1 MLNQIYENLPALVT
15 ADQMAKIDRL
25 TAGDD
30 PETGYELMSRAGE
43 ALFLMCCELLKLSPQ
58 LMNAPEE
65 DDDDRVYSTLS
76 GDSARKSTPDEE
88 IEVGREQARNRRVL
102 VLCGKGNNGGDG
114 LVLARLLKNA
124 GVNCKVVLCGAYE
137 SLQNEARQALED
149 YTAEKY
155 DLDIADESSF
165 NKDAELNH
173 SSYDLVVDALLGTGS
188 QGRPRGV
195 IGSAIQWVIDYAEF
209 VLSVDLPSG
218 YDVSAGEPSDLSVSA
233 DYTMMFGLPRYD
245 AVFDRSGCYGVVR
258 VADLGYPPEIV
269 ESVCK
274 DGSTDDAKSAVAFV
288 LPKTAEPFSA
298 PFLLPWRDE
307 SGSKLD
313 QGHLLVVSGSVGM
326 YGAPTLVCRAALRS
340 GCGYVTLA
348 APGEILPVIGAHI
361 AEPVMK
367 GMASTASGTLAFSS
381 LQKLMD
387 LSARSSAVCLGPG
400 LGSDSE
406 TRGLIR
412 EFTGHYSGRL
422 VLDADGLNAF
432 SSHQT
437 LLGDSPADIVITPHP
452 GEYARLFGSVPSNP
466 RELVRDIS
474 RRSAELGVTII
485 FKGPPVIIAWP
496 DERSL
501 TISGYE
507 SALARAGSG
516 DVLTGIV
523 GSLLSQNCEL
533 NDAVLCGVLLHR
545 AAGKSARRQKGARSL
560 LASEIAEALPRVL
573 KEWSGENFSG

>member
-25 TAGDD
+25 TIGDD

-43 ALFLMCCELLKLSPQ
+43 ALFLMCCEILKLSPQ

-65 DDDDRVYSTLS
+65 VDDDRVYSTLS
-76 GDSARKSTPDEE
+76 GSSAQKSKPEKE
-88 IEVGREQARNRRVL
+88 IEVGREQARNRSVL

-124 GVNCKVVLCGAYE
+124 GVNCKVVLCGAKDA
-137 SLQNEARQALED
+137 LQNEAARALED
-149 YTAEKY
+149 YTAEDY
-155 DLDIADESSF
+155 EFDLADESAF
-165 NKDAELNH
+165 NRESELNH
-173 SSYDLVVDALLGTGS
+173 NNYDLVVDALLGTGS
-188 QGRPRGV
+188 QGSPRGL
-195 IGSAIQWVIDYAEF
+195 ISEAIQWIVGHAEL

-218 YDVSAGEPSDLSVSA
+218 YDVSAGEPFDLCVSA
-233 DYTMMFGLPRYD
+233 DYTMMFGVPRYD

-269 ESVCK
+269 EAVC
-274 DGSTDDAKSAVAFV
+274 TDDSAGKVDPSASFV
-288 LPKTAEPFSA
+288 LPKTTEPFSA

-307 SGSKLD
+307 SGSKQE
-313 QGHLLVVSGSVGM
+313 QGHLLVISGSVGM

-348 APGEILPVIGAHI
+348 APREILPVIGAQI
-361 AEPVMK
+361 IEPVMQ
-367 GMASTASGTLAFSS
+367 GMESTKTGTIAFQS
-381 LQKLMD
+381 LQRLLE

-400 LGSDSE
+400 LGSDRE

-432 SSHQT
+432 VGHQT

-452 GEYARLFGSVPSNP
+452 GEYARLFGSVPSDP
-466 RELVRDIS
+466 RELIKDIS
-474 RRSAELGVTII
+474 RRSSELGVTII
-485 FKGPPVIIAWP
+485 FKGPPVVIAWP
-496 DERSL
+496 DKRTL
-501 TISGYE
+501 TVSGYE

-516 DVLTGIV
+516 DVLTGIL
-523 GSLLSQNCEL
+523 GSLLCQNSEL
-533 NDAVLCGVLLHR
+533 NDAVLCAVLLHR

-560 LASEIAEALPRVL
+560 LASELAEALSRVL